1 MTLMSHRSTSLRDEC
16 EEIGN
21 AIVRIPGWK
30 SLVEAIDEGD
40 SEILDDIISAV
51 RIYGFSQTFYLA
63 NHT

>member
-1 MTLMSHRSTSLRDEC
+1 MRDEC

>member
-1 MTLMSHRSTSLRDEC
+1 MTLMCRSTSLQDEC

-21 AIVRIPGWK
+21 AIARIPAWN
-30 SLVEAIDEGD
+30 SLVEPIDEGD